1 MVLRICRHV
10 HIWIFGIMARLQI
23 HRLWVIILVQL
34 PLGFVT
40 VHCYSQFISMDAK
53 RRKTGAELDKIMH
66 AELDKMIKED
76 ISVETPRV
84 AKPGPNTV
92 APAIGEKVLC
102 QSTFGGEAEEF
113 RVAYVPEEAA
123 ETLDSEKE
131 LAKFKEKEQTE
142 EDERVARFAKAL
154 SSFQEA
160 EKQELSKRRLSNKR
174 ERDRRRPEKIS
185 MSKRVRDAGN
195 PA

>member
-53 RRKTGAELDKIMH
+53 LSKTDDHKATESVDKGTASQSSELR
-66 AELDKMIKED
+66 
-76 ISVETPRV
+76 TV

-92 APAIGEKVLC
+92 APAIGEKVLF

-123 ETLDSEKE
+123 ETLDFEKE

-185 MSKRVRDAGN
+185 MTKRVRDAGN